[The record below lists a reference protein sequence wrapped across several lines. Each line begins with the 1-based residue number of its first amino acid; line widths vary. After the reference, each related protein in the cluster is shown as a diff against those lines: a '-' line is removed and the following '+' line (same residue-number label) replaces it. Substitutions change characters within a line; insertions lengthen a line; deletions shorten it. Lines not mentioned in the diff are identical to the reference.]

1 MNKNNLKED
10 RKVLRGTPMNV
21 WTRRKFFLTT
31 LAGGFAASVQKLFG
45 ATIAGKNGH
54 GRLADPLDPMPLA
67 PQAAAKGTRPLI
79 ISASN
84 GFRHLDKGMDILKNG
99 GDTLDAV
106 LAVVTEVEND
116 PNDHSVGLGGLP
128 NEEGEVELDAQVMH
142 GPTRRG
148 GAVGA
153 IRRIQNPSLVA
164 KRVMEHTD
172 HIMIVGDGAMRF
184 AVAQGFDLKDDLLTA
199 FTRQAWLTWKAKSSV
214 NWAPGIDSPDWKGQ
228 VAALF
233 DTPEKMAMKEAVL
246 QVVEHPPTGTI
257 NCLAVDK
264 NGDISGTTTTS
275 GLAWKIPGRVGD
287 SPIIGAGNYVDNDV
301 GAAGSTGLGEENIR
315 ICGAH
320 TIVEMMRK
328 GISPTDACLE
338 ALGRVVRNFNKD
350 MTRLSLVDLNFY
362 ALNKDGV
369 HGGATLWGPPP
380 GTNRA
385 ATYAMH
391 DGTQPQHVTLRPLL
405 ERKS

>member
-1 MNKNNLKED
+1 MKN
-10 RKVLRGTPMNV
+10 

-31 LAGGFAASVQKLFG
+31 LAGGAAASAQKLFG
-45 ATIAGKNGH
+45 KTFGDADGNSHAANA
-54 GRLADPLDPMPLA
+54 LDPLPLA
-67 PQAAAKGTRPLI
+67 PQDVAKATRPLI

-84 GFRHLDKGMDILKNG
+84 GFRHLDKGMAILKNG

-128 NEEGEVELDAQVMH
+128 NEDGEVELDAQVMH
-142 GPTRRG
+142 GPTRRA

-164 KRVMEHTD
+164 KRLMERTTHVMLA
-172 HIMIVGDGAMRF
+172 GDGAMRF
-184 AVAQGFDLKDDLLTA
+184 AVAQGFELKDDMLTA
-199 FTRQAWLTWKAKSSV
+199 FTRQAWLTWKAKASV

-233 DTPEKMAMKEAVL
+233 DTPEKLAMKEAVL

-264 NGDISGTTTTS
+264 NGDISGTTTTA
-275 GLAWKIPGRVGD
+275 GLAWKIPGRLGD
-287 SPIIGAGNYVDNDV
+287 SPIIGAGNYVDNDI

-328 GISPTDACLE
+328 GMSPTDACLE

-350 MTRLSLVDLNFY
+350 MTRLAMVDLNFY

-369 HGGATLWGPPP
+369 HGGATLWGPRP
-380 GTNRA
+380 GTARG
-385 ATYAMH
+385 ATYAVH
-391 DGTQPQHVTLRPLL
+391 DGTEPQYATLKPLL
-405 ERKS
+405 ERKP

>member
-1 MNKNNLKED
+1 MNN
-10 RKVLRGTPMNV
+10 

-31 LAGGFAASVQKLFG
+31 LAGGVAASAQKLFG
-45 ATIAGKNGH
+45 ATLNSGNGKGH
-54 GRLADPLDPMPLA
+54 SAEALDLMPLA

-79 ISASN
+79 ISAAN
-84 GFRHLDKGMDILKNG
+84 GFKHLDKGMDILKNG

-106 LAVVTEVEND
+106 LAVVNEVEND

-128 NEEGEVELDAQVMH
+128 NEDGEVELDAQVMH
-142 GPTRRG
+142 GPTRRA

-164 KRVMEHTD
+164 RRVMERTD
-172 HIMIVGDGAMRF
+172 HIMLVGDGAMRF
-184 AVAQGFDLKDDLLTA
+184 AVAQGFELKDDMLTA
-199 FTRQAWLTWKAKSSV
+199 FTRQAWLTWKAKSSA
-214 NWAPGIDSPDWKGQ
+214 NWAPGLDSPDWKGQ

-233 DTPEKMAMKEAVL
+233 DTPEKLAMKEAVL

-275 GLAWKIPGRVGD
+275 GLAWKIAGRCGD

-301 GAAGSTGLGEENIR
+301 GAAGSTGRGEENIR
-315 ICGAH
+315 ICGGH
-320 TIVEMMRK
+320 TIVELMRR
-328 GISPTDACLE
+328 GMSPTDACLE

-350 MTRLSLVDLNFY
+350 MTRLAMVDLNFY

-369 HGGATLWGPPP
+369 YGGATLWGPRP
-380 GTNRA
+380 GGTRV
-385 ATYAMH
+385 ATYAVH
-391 DGTQPQHVTLRPLL
+391 DGTQAQRVPLKPLL
-405 ERKS
+405 DRPA

>member
-1 MNKNNLKED
+1 MKN
-10 RKVLRGTPMNV
+10 

-31 LAGGFAASVQKLFG
+31 LAGGVAASAQKLL
-45 ATIAGKNGH
+45 GKTLGDAKGDSFPAN
-54 GRLADPLDPMPLA
+54 ALDPRPLA
-67 PQAAAKGTRPLI
+67 PQSAAKGARPLI
-79 ISASN
+79 ISSSN
-84 GFRHLDKGMDILKNG
+84 GFRHLDKGAAILKNG

-128 NEEGEVELDAQVMH
+128 NEDGEVELDAQVMH
-142 GPTRRG
+142 GPTRRA

-164 KRVMEHTD
+164 KRLMERTTHVMLA
-172 HIMIVGDGAMRF
+172 GDGALRF
-184 AVAQGFDLKDDLLTA
+184 AVAQGFELKDDMLTP
-199 FTRQAWLTWKAKSSV
+199 FTRQAWLTWKAKASV

-228 VAALF
+228 VAVLF
-233 DTPEKMAMKEAVL
+233 DTPEKLAMKEAVL

-264 NGDISGTTTTS
+264 NGDISGTTTTA
-275 GLAWKIPGRVGD
+275 GLAWKIPGRLGD
-287 SPIIGAGNYVDNDV
+287 SPIIGAGNYVDNDI

-328 GISPTDACLE
+328 GMSPTDACIE

-350 MTRLSLVDLNFY
+350 MTRLAMVDLNFY

-369 HGGATLWGPPP
+369 HGGATLWGPRP
-380 GTNRA
+380 GGARG
-385 ATYAMH
+385 ATYAVH
-391 DGTQPQHVTLRPLL
+391 DGTQAQYVTLKPLL
-405 ERKS
+405 DRKS